1 MTDLAAAIAAE
12 VGGNAPD
19 SRTGP
24 GSLPS
29 APADPLAAA
38 IAAEVGGSVP
48 AAAARA
54 ASAPAAPGAA
64 GTRPGSGRVR
74 VTVIGDEGVAAATAG
89 HLALLGFDTAWTSPR
104 SAALAP
110 YVNGVELVG
119 LGTGRPQLVASLD
132 EAIKGRDLIL
142 LCCHATEH
150 AAYAAL
156 LSGSLADGQ
165 VVVLTPGRTGGALE
179 FAEVLRAHCT
189 TARVV
194 VGETETAVY
203 TPAGRGPG
211 RIEILVEKAEIRA
224 AAFPATDN
232 GALLGLLRQLYPQ
245 VAEAENVL
253 DTSINNVGGVVHPA
267 AMLLNSYATERAA
280 AGEPLVYYQD
290 QVNPTVAN
298 LVMEPLDAERVA
310 VGKALGLQQVL
321 TFGEWSAACFGH
333 AAGSIRDTVASNPS
347 YAGFGAPHHLLA
359 LGFVDDEVP
368 NSLVPLSELG
378 RLVGVPTPMT
388 DSLIDLAAAMLRID
402 FRRGGRTLER
412 LGLGGLDR
420 EGLLHHVNTA
430 RTRVPIGV

>member
-1 MTDLAAAIAAE
+1 M
-12 VGGNAPD
+12 
-19 SRTGP
+19 
-24 GSLPS
+24 
-29 APADPLAAA
+29 
-38 IAAEVGGSVP
+38 
-48 AAAARA
+48 
-54 ASAPAAPGAA
+54 
-64 GTRPGSGRVR
+64 
-74 VTVIGDEGVAAATAG
+74 
-89 HLALLGFDTAWTSPR
+89 
-104 SAALAP
+104 
-110 YVNGVELVG
+110 
-119 LGTGRPQLVASLD
+119 
-132 EAIKGRDLIL
+132 
-142 LCCHATEH
+142 
-150 AAYAAL
+150 
-156 LSGSLADGQ
+156 
-165 VVVLTPGRTGGALE
+165 
-179 FAEVLRAHCT
+179 LRAHCT

-232 GALLGLLRQLYPQ
+232 GALLHLLRQLYPQ

-280 AGEPLVYYQD
+280 AGEPLIYYRD

-310 VGKALGLQQVL
+310 VGKALGLKQVL

-333 AAGSIRDTVASNPS
+333 AAGSIRETVASNPS
-347 YAGFGAPHHLLA
+347 YAGFGAPHRLLA
-359 LGFVDDEVP
+359 LGFVDDEIP

-430 RTRVPIGV
+430 RTARADRSLRATWPAPRARSSRPPISPSRRTPPRRSGPRRRRPTSTASRRPWPTPATTPPRTWPRWPTPRPATDGSTTRPSRTSSARAGTWTRSATSRPSA

>member
-1 MTDLAAAIAAE
+1 MSDLAAAIAAE
-12 VGGNAPD
+12 VGGTASGSP
-19 SRTGP
+19 TGS
-24 GSLPS
+24 GSL
-29 APADPLAAA
+29 APASADPLAAA
-38 IAAEVGGSVP
+38 IAAEVGGGAAAAAP
-48 AAAARA
+48 AAAAP
-54 ASAPAAPGAA
+54 ASVGSRPGA
-64 GTRPGSGRVR
+64 GRVR
-74 VTVIGDEGVAAATAG
+74 VAVIGDEGVAAATAG
-89 HLALLGFDTAWTSPR
+89 HLALLGFDVAWTSPR
-104 SAALAP
+104 WAALAP
-110 YVNGVELVG
+110 YANGVELVG
-119 LGTGRPQLVASLD
+119 LGAGRPQLVASLD
-132 EAIKGRDLIL
+132 EAVRGRDLL
-142 LCCHATEH
+142 LICCHATEH

-232 GALLGLLRQLYPQ
+232 GALLHLLRQLYPQ

-280 AGEPLVYYQD
+280 AGKALIYYRD

-310 VGKALGLQQVL
+310 VGKALGLQHVL

-333 AAGSIRDTVASNPS
+333 AAGSIRETVASNPS

-368 NSLVPLSELG
+368 NSLVPLVELG

-388 DSLIDLAAAMLRID
+388 DSIIDLAAAMLRID
-402 FRRGGRTLER
+402 FRRGGRTLAR

-420 EGLLHHVNTA
+420 AALLHHVNTA